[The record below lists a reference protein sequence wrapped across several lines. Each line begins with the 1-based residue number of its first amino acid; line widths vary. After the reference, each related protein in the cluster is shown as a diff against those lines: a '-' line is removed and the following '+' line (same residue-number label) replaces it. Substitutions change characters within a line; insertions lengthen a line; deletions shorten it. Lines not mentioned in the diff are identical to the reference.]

1 VLVERASKTRVSAY
15 AMDRSTKPSFNFVN
29 LNHPDDLKDEE
40 TQLRIR
46 RLAMTEVG
54 KARRKPKTKRARNE
68 IVLDFRN
75 PSESRVE
82 IDRLGNGQLDP
93 FCSYPVDLDDSD
105 RALLANSE
113 CIVLLRLACFL
124 TWCSLQYRE
133 QQPSF
138 SVTRILVP
146 GWTQRCGCLVQYAR
160 KLSKLFVSEA
170 QRLLSFPRRCCF
182 ANAPSQG
189 ASPYQ

>member
-1 VLVERASKTRVSAY
+1 VLFERASRTRVSAY
-15 AMDRSTKPSFNFVN
+15 TMDRSTKPSFNFVN
-29 LNHPDDLKDEE
+29 LSHPDDLKDEE

-68 IVLDFRN
+68 IILEFRN
-75 PSESRVE
+75 PSEGRVD
-82 IDRLGNGQLDP
+82 IDRFGGGQIDP
-93 FCSYPVDLDDSD
+93 FSRYPVDLDDTD
-105 RALLANSE
+105 RALLANSG
-113 CIVLLRLACFL
+113 CIVLLHVACFL

-133 QQPSF
+133 QQSSF

-146 GWTQRCGCLVQYAR
+146 GWTQRCGCLVQHAR
-160 KLSKLFVSEA
+160 KLPKLFIPET

-182 ANAPSQG
+182 A
-189 ASPYQ
+189 